1 MSRLRPVSY
10 SVRNELTTALGIK
23 IPKATSREE
32 LRKALEGHPTVL
44 PLLELELETM
54 EEEWLL
60 ALQEE
65 LTKPY
70 FLNVRVCPGRA
81 DFPAEEVRDG

>member
-1 MSRLRPVSY
+1 MRYTPK
-10 SVRNELTTALGIK
+10 LTAALSIK

-32 LRKALEGHPTVL
+32 LRKALESHPTVL

-60 ALQEE
+60 ALQDE

-70 FLNVRVCPGRA
+70 FLNVSLPSPSVN
-81 DFPAEEVRDG
+81 